1 MTVDTRIM
9 EVKKT
14 APIEATAKSSWSLF
28 DFVGNVKEEFWKIT
42 WTNPDELRLYT
53 KLVVG
58 ATFVFG
64 LGIYFTDLVIQSALQ
79 MLGTAFHFI
88 FG

>member
-1 MTVDTRIM
+1 MD
-9 EVKKT
+9 VKKT
-14 APIEATAKSSWSLF
+14 VPVEASASKNWSLF
-28 DFVGNVKEEFWKIT
+28 DFVGNVKEEFNKIT

-58 ATFVFG
+58 ATLLFG
-64 LGIYFTDLVIQSALQ
+64 LGIYFIDLAVQSTLQ
-79 MLGTAFHFI
+79 LLGTFFHFI